1 MWKEIK
7 KILSSNNLNNTD
19 VANASN
25 NYFVKVATDIQSS
38 IRFNKKNISITSRP
52 YTQNHSL

>member
-1 MWKEIK
+1 MWKGIK

-52 YTQNHSL
+52 